1 MVPRLTRYDGKQED
15 RLPVKRL
22 ASLRS
27 ACALAAFG
35 VALATPAPA
44 AELKPET
51 VKAFEHYA
59 RLTEARL
66 DSELKDAGRF
76 LWLDRLPEAR
86 RADILR
92 RLKAGETVIERLQTQ
107 ENGREIEIPSGM
119 VHHWTGTVFIP
130 GATLAQ
136 VLALVQD
143 YDNHQKYYAPDVTR
157 SRKLQHNGDLFK
169 IYLQFKKKKVITV
182 VLNTEHDVR
191 YTSVDAARAYSR
203 SHTTRIAE
211 LENHGEPDERE
222 KPEADNGG
230 FLWRLYSYWRFQ
242 ERDGGVYVEC
252 EAVSL
257 TRGIPF
263 LVAPIVKPF
272 VTSVPRESLEHTL
285 TATRV
290 AMNDRGRARA
300 AIPSK

>member
-1 MVPRLTRYDGKQED
+1 
-15 RLPVKRL
+15 VKKF
-22 ASLRS
+22 
-27 ACALAAFG
+27 ACLQVLCLVALCAALAA
-35 VALATPAPA
+35 PAAA

-51 VKAFEHYA
+51 LKAFEHYA

-66 DSELKDAGRF
+66 DAELKDSAKF
-76 LWLDRLPEAR
+76 LWLDRLPVAR

-92 RLKAGETVIERLQTQ
+92 RLKAGETVIERLETR
-107 ENGREIEIPSGM
+107 ENGREVEIPSGM

-143 YDNHQKYYAPDVTR
+143 YDNHRKYYAPDVTR
-157 SRKLQHNGDLFK
+157 SKKLQHQGDFFK
-169 IYLQFKKKKVITV
+169 IYLQFKKKNVITV

-191 YTSVDAARAYSR
+191 YTSLDATRAYSR
-203 SHTTRIAE
+203 SHTTRINE
-211 LENHGEPDERE
+211 IENYGEPDERE
-222 KPEADNGG
+222 KPDSENGG

-242 ERDGGVYVEC
+242 ERDGGVFVEC

-263 LVAPIVKPF
+263 LVAPIVRPF

-290 AMNDRGRARA
+290 AMNERGRAQA
-300 AIPSK
+300 ATSSR

>member
-1 MVPRLTRYDGKQED
+1 MKQA
-15 RLPVKRL
+15 
-22 ASLRS
+22 ASRRGF
-27 ACALAAFG
+27 CAIAVF
-35 VALATPAPA
+35 VALLTPDVTA

-66 DSELKDAGRF
+66 DSELKDAAKF
-76 LWLDRLPEAR
+76 LWLDRLPDAR
-86 RADILR
+86 KAEVLR
-92 RLKAGETVIERLQTQ
+92 RLKAGETVIERLQTR
-107 ENGREIEIPSGM
+107 ENGREIDIPSGM

-130 GATLAQ
+130 GASLAD
-136 VLALVQD
+136 VLALVKD

-157 SRKLQHNGDLFK
+157 SKTLQHNGDFFK

-182 VLNTEHDVR
+182 VLNTEHEVH
-191 YTSVDAARAYSR
+191 YTMVDAARAYSR
-203 SHTTRIAE
+203 SFTTRITE
-211 LENHGEPDERE
+211 LENQGEPDERE
-222 KPEADNGG
+222 KPEGENGG

-242 ERDGGVYVEC
+242 QRDGGVYVEC

-290 AMNDRGRARA
+290 AMKTRPAVSAGR
-300 AIPSK
+300 